1 MNYQRIYSNLIELRK
16 ANVPDGYSEKHHIT
30 PRSMGGSNS
39 PDNLVKLTGREHFVA
54 HRLLAKIH
62 GGRMWLAVTYMSQP
76 STTSSIGYLCTSR
89 VYEYAKQKDAE
100 WRSERYSGAGNHWF
114 GKKFSHEYCEKLRGP
129 RPSVTGENNPRYGVD
144 MGADFYWIVEMI
156 KSYVPT
162 PFDIDTTVMD
172 RINASVGI
180 IRAKSG
186 DIKTDELRKLGE
198 YFRGVALATMVLPIF
213 GSDNPNYG
221 NGQAISGEKNPMF
234 GREHSDSTKA
244 KISDKARRR
253 ITCPHCAKAGNIA
266 NIHRWHMDNCKVKP

>member
-144 MGADFYWIVEMI
+144 MGADFYWMVEMI

-198 YFRGVALATMVLPIF
+198 YFRGVALSAMVLPRF

-221 NGQAISGEKNPMF
+221 NGQAISGEKNPMW
-234 GREHSDSTKA
+234 GKKHSDSTKS
-244 KISDKARRR
+244 KISAKARRR
-253 ITCPHCAKAGNIA
+253 ITCPHCGKTGNIA
-266 NIHRWHMDNCKVKP
+266 NIHRWHLDNCKAKP